1 MLVKTCNN
9 IVGGF
14 FCAFISGQLKIK
26 VQTCFY
32 IPCLERHPLP
42 LVIFYGDEIGIDV
55 LSVKK
60 VKTKWFILYNLDNI
74 PSI

>member
-1 MLVKTCNN
+1 MFLH
-9 IVGGF
+9 
-14 FCAFISGQLKIK
+14 
-26 VQTCFY
+26 
-32 IPCLERHPLP
+32 PCLERHPLP